1 MRRIHVMNDNKR
13 DATVLLESV
22 KPPKPP
28 RVGLPDKEISFC
40 RFVAATDDGLHAA
53 LAKEFGEDY
62 GQALIDGDPDVD
74 MEQVGRFIGSTDTVY
89 LSGDGNVLHVSP
101 KVIEVLFGPDG
112 TETERRQ
119 PKEVPANIDDGY
131 PVCWTGRKLPKAE
144 AIRQFAFKRTIQ
156 LHHTDGLTYDFLF
169 EMAKTLHEE
178 DVVVMMGTGPNG
190 KDPLMFQ
197 ANGTHYRPF
206 LEGRIDGER
215 FQLLRHLSILELKIP
230 QVSKRGEGESL

>member
-89 LSGDGNVLHVSP
+89 LSGDGNVLQVSP
-101 KVIEVLFGPDG
+101 KVV
-112 TETERRQ
+112 
-119 PKEVPANIDDGY
+119 
-131 PVCWTGRKLPKAE
+131 
-144 AIRQFAFKRTIQ
+144 
-156 LHHTDGLTYDFLF
+156 
-169 EMAKTLHEE
+169 
-178 DVVVMMGTGPNG
+178 
-190 KDPLMFQ
+190 
-197 ANGTHYRPF
+197 
-206 LEGRIDGER
+206 
-215 FQLLRHLSILELKIP
+215 
-230 QVSKRGEGESL
+230 